1 MRIAALQ
8 YANGQVKH
16 CDDLIEASQCFSH
29 VFLISFC
36 NIPHYKHPL
45 NTIKCFTFI
54 CGLNTDFTKT
64 MYLCSMEWIYNL
76 FFEHSAIQAV
86 VVMSLIISTGLA
98 LGKIHICGISL
109 GVTLVFFMGIL
120 AGHLGFS
127 VDPQMLTY
135 AESFG
140 LVLFVYALG
149 LQVGPGF
156 FSSFQKGGFTLN
168 MLGLGVI
175 ILGTAM
181 ALALCLVTPISL
193 PDMTGILCGATTNT
207 PALGAAQQTLK
218 QLGQPTSGAALSCAV
233 TYPLGVVGVIFAI
246 VVVRKLFVRP
256 SDMNEHEHDDPNH
269 TYIATFQVHNPAIF
283 HKSIQDIAQLS
294 YPKFVISR
302 IWREGKV
309 SIPTSDKVL
318 EEADRLL
325 VITTEKD
332 VPALTILF
340 GEQEN
345 RDWNKEDIDWNAIDS
360 QLISKHIVITST
372 EINGKKLGSLRLRNT
387 YGINISRVLRSGV
400 QLLATPNLVLQLG
413 DRLTIVGEA
422 AAIKNVEKVLGNTVK
437 TLKDPNLASI
447 FIGIVVG
454 LIVGSIPIAIP
465 GISSPVK
472 LGLAGGPIIV
482 GILIGCYGPRLHML
496 TYTTRSASLM
506 LRGIGLSL
514 YLACLGLDAGAHFF
528 ETVFRPEGALWI
540 GIGFLITFFP
550 VVIMALVSLRIYKMD
565 FGNTCGMLCGSMAN
579 PMALNY
585 ANDIIPNDNPA
596 VSYATVYPLGMFIR
610 VIIAQLM
617 LMFFL

>member
-1 MRIAALQ
+1 
-8 YANGQVKH
+8 
-16 CDDLIEASQCFSH
+16 
-29 VFLISFC
+29 
-36 NIPHYKHPL
+36 
-45 NTIKCFTFI
+45 
-54 CGLNTDFTKT
+54 
-64 MYLCSMEWIYNL
+64 MEWLYDL
-76 FFEHSAIQAV
+76 FFEHSALQAV
-86 VVMSLIISTGLA
+86 VIISLIIACGLG
-98 LGKIHICGISL
+98 LGKIRVCGISL
-109 GVTLVFFMGIL
+109 GVTFVFFMGIL

-127 VDPQMLTY
+127 IDQQMLTY

-156 FSSFQKGGFTLN
+156 ISSFQRGGYKLN
-168 MLGLGVI
+168 LLGMGVI
-175 ILGTAM
+175 LLGTVM
-181 ALALCLVTPISL
+181 AISL
-193 PDMTGILCGATTNT
+193 SMCTTIPLSDMVGILCGATTNT

-218 QLGQPTSGAALSCAV
+218 QLGEPTSGAALSCAV
-233 TYPLGVVGVIFAI
+233 TYPLGVVGVILAI
-246 VVVRKLFVRP
+246 IVVRKLFVRP
-256 SDMNEHEHDDPNH
+256 ADMETNEHEDPNH

-283 HKSIQDIAQLS
+283 NKSIQDIAKLS

-302 IWREGKV
+302 MWRNGVV

-318 EEADRLL
+318 KENDRLL

-332 VPALTILF
+332 VSALAILF

-360 QLISKHIVITST
+360 QLISKHIIISRP

-387 YGINISRVLRSGV
+387 YGINISRVMRSGV
-400 QLLATPNLVLQLG
+400 QLLATSGLILQLG
-413 DRLTIVGEA
+413 DRLTVVGEA
-422 AAIKNVEKVLGNTVK
+422 AAIQNVEKVLGNTVR

-447 FIGIVVG
+447 FIGIVLG

-482 GILIGCYGPRLHML
+482 GILIGSYGPRFHML

-528 ETVFRPEGALWI
+528 ETVMRPEGALWV
-540 GIGFLITFFP
+540 GVGFLITFVP
-550 VVIMALVSLRIYKMD
+550 VVIMAVLSLRIFHLD

-596 VSYATVYPLGMFIR
+596 VSYATVYPLGMFLR
-610 VIIAQLM
+610 VIIAQLI
-617 LMFFL
+617 LMIFL

>member
-1 MRIAALQ
+1 
-8 YANGQVKH
+8 
-16 CDDLIEASQCFSH
+16 
-29 VFLISFC
+29 
-36 NIPHYKHPL
+36 
-45 NTIKCFTFI
+45 
-54 CGLNTDFTKT
+54 

-76 FFEHSAIQAV
+76 FFDHSAIQAV

-109 GVTLVFFMGIL
+109 GVTFVFFMGIL
-120 AGHLGFS
+120 AGHLGLS

-156 FSSFQKGGFTLN
+156 FSSFQKGGFKLN

-218 QLGQPTSGAALSCAV
+218 QLGLPTSGAALSCAV

-246 VVVRKLFVRP
+246 VVVKKLFVRP

-345 RDWNKEDIDWNAIDS
+345 RDWNKEDIDWNTIDS
-360 QLISKHIVITST
+360 QLISKHIVITNT

-422 AAIKNVEKVLGNTVK
+422 AAINNVEKVLGNTVK

-447 FIGIVVG
+447 FIGIVLG
-454 LIVGSIPIAIP
+454 LMVGSIPIAIP

-528 ETVFRPEGALWI
+528 DTVFRPEGAMWI